1 VVIAPCPCEVLAITV
16 HPFSPGG
23 GQPVMAIL
31 AMILP
36 FPASQGGEDFAAV
49 AAAAAF
55 GVEDSAL
62 GELLAAGGGRPADKR
77 GILG

>member
-1 VVIAPCPCEVLAITV
+1 MPCPCEVLATIV
-16 HPFSPGG
+16 HPFSPGDG
-23 GQPVMAIL
+23 EPVMAIP

-36 FPASQGGEDFAAV
+36 FPASRVGEGFAGV

-62 GELLAAGGGRPADKR
+62 EELLAEGGERPADKR
-77 GILG
+77 GTLR

>member
-1 VVIAPCPCEVLAITV
+1 
-16 HPFSPGG
+16 
-23 GQPVMAIL
+23 MAIP

-36 FPASQGGEDFAAV
+36 FPASRGGEDFAGV

-62 GELLAAGGGRPADKR
+62 EELLAEGGERPADKR
-77 GILG
+77 GTRE

>member
-1 VVIAPCPCEVLAITV
+1 MVLATTV
-16 HPFSPGG
+16 HPFSPGDG
-23 GQPVMAIL
+23 EPVMATP

-36 FPASQGGEDFAAV
+36 ALASRGGEDFAGV

-62 GELLAAGGGRPADKR
+62 EEPLAEGGDRPADKR
-77 GILG
+77 GTLG